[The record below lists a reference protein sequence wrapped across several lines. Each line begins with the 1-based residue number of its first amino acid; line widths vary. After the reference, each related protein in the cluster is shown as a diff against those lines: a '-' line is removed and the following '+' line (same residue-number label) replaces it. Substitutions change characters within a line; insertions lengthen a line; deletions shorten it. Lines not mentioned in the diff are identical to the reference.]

1 MSKFT
6 VSELANEFGVPA
18 DEVVGLLRQM
28 DIPVRSHM
36 SMLSDDQVARIRARW
51 EREKRVRAERTTSS
65 WCRKHSSNGFT
76 TCGSPVR
83 GNTSTARMIK

>member
-1 MSKFT
+1 LSKFT

-36 SMLSDDQVARIRARW
+36 SMLSDEQVARIRARW
-51 EREKRVRAERTTSS
+51 K
-65 WCRKHSSNGFT
+65 GL
-76 TCGSPVR
+76 
-83 GNTSTARMIK
+83 

>member
-51 EREKRVRAERTTSS
+51 EREKRVRAERTTA
-65 WCRKHSSNGFT
+65 
-76 TCGSPVR
+76 PAPA
-83 GNTSTARMIK
+83 ARPGRSLC

>member
-36 SMLSDDQVARIRARW
+36 SMLSDEQVARIRARW
-51 EREKRVRAERTTSS
+51 EREKRARAERSAARNGIIGTICTT
-65 WCRKHSSNGFT
+65 
-76 TCGSPVR
+76 
-83 GNTSTARMIK
+83 